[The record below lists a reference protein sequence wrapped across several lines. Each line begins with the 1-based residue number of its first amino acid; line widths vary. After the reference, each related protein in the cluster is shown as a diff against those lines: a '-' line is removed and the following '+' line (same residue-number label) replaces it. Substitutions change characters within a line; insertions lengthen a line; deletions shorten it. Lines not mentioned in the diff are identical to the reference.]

1 MQGITL
7 CRAGGESTHVF
18 ALTCRHVC
26 YGEGETGSRLLGEET
41 LPSKSVIQ
49 LPEKTQEKLV
59 AGLETFQQKAAQAI
73 QAEKMKGEA
82 CDKVKSRIFGNVAY
96 NRGYGVRDPG
106 FFSDWCLVQ
115 LQAGRHERRFSDLS
129 NRFYIYGD
137 DLESR
142 FRAREPAIDI
152 QGFHLDRTIQ
162 IRGIVAV
169 SELLDPRVLHE
180 ASIVFTDKGNS
191 GACVFDLEGRAADVA
206 TTGIK
211 REELLRG
218 DDKYGLDRAVDV
230 TYRMASGRYEG
241 LRAVDGDV
249 VRIDKT

>member
-82 CDKVKSRIFGNVAY
+82 CDKVKSCQKIAE
-96 NRGYGVRDPG
+96 
-106 FFSDWCLVQ
+106 
-115 LQAGRHERRFSDLS
+115 LQ
-129 NRFYIYGD
+129 GD
-137 DLESR
+137 
-142 FRAREPAIDI
+142 
-152 QGFHLDRTIQ
+152 
-162 IRGIVAV
+162 
-169 SELLDPRVLHE
+169 RV
-180 ASIVFTDKGNS
+180 
-191 GACVFDLEGRAADVA
+191 
-206 TTGIK
+206 
-211 REELLRG
+211 
-218 DDKYGLDRAVDV
+218 AVDV
-230 TYRMASGRYEG
+230 VLSHFYCHTTLKRQDLWQR
-241 LRAVDGDV
+241 
-249 VRIDKT
+249 RI